1 MAGQYIVYKITS
13 INGKQYIGYT
23 SLSLNERLRHHI
35 YRAAKGESAF
45 HPFYNDIRQLG
56 KESFRIEALRKTNN
70 RIKAMDIEKA
80 YIKDLPGDKSYNLSP
95 GGLEDASFGGKI
107 FWERL
112 NNDPKGR
119 ATYLKKLSDI
129 KKANDWS
136 DYESM
141 SASALNWRKE
151 NPKKAYRLTHRAS
164 RIARRKALKESD
176 HKSTSIETQ
185 QTPKEKLMWRHKRSD
200 KARENAL
207 KLWAG
212 RTENERE
219 EVGRKIS
226 IAQKERMKS
235 IAIIPNF
242 KQEEWPYAKATTLR
256 KIKQGMNCKEII
268 LDAIK
273 NVKNRSSHWRDV
285 KENLI
290 KMGVNI

>member
-35 YRAAKGESAF
+35 NRATKGESKS
-45 HPFYNDIRQLG
+45 HPFYNDIRLLG
-56 KESFRIEALRKTNN
+56 KESFKIEALRKTNN
-70 RIKAMDIEKA
+70 RIKAMNIEKA
-80 YIKDLPGDKSYNLSP
+80 FIKSLDTDKSYNLSP

-112 NNDPKGR
+112 NNNPEEK
-119 ATYLKKLSDI
+119 AMYLKKLSDV

-136 DYESM
+136 NYESM

-151 NPKKAYRLTHRAS
+151 NPKEAYKILYRAG

-176 HKSTSIETQ
+176 RKSTSIETQ
-185 QTPKEKLMWRHKRSD
+185 QTLKEKLMWRHKRSD

-212 RTENERE
+212 RTENERL

-235 IAIIPNF
+235 IAIMPDF
-242 KQEEWPYAKATTLR
+242 KQEEWPYAKATILR